1 MPAFARKKV
10 MGGAPACLALLEE
23 PALPM
28 LKEAAG
34 MGNPAAAATIQLIQ
48 DARGERL
55 AKYPNSTWYSA
66 TGGN

>member
-1 MPAFARKKV
+1 

-48 DARGERL
+48 DARG
-55 AKYPNSTWYSA
+55 AVPQ
-66 TGGN
+66 TGKGLKINLQPT